1 MVAKG
6 QKEPRWVVAFL
17 RALERTG
24 EAREAALDA
33 GVDHST
39 AYARRRAHGEFA
51 QAWRE
56 ALAAHRARV
65 AAEEEA
71 EIAGVKGGTWAGGPS
86 TISSSRNGPPPRAGE
101 DLIVSGGKVR
111 RVGHGRWSAAKEKL
125 FFETLA
131 VTASLRMAA
140 DAIGMSTN
148 AILARRHNKPL
159 FAAKFDAVAQNA
171 QAGIDLFLAHEA
183 KKAFDPETLEGGD
196 AEPKLTID
204 QAIKIRQ
211 LNARRRKEEQPPDP
225 FAEEAP
231 SEEDAAAL
239 REKIVRKLQRLRER
253 DRPDKLADG
262 WTYDESYDLDIPPG
276 YVKGPDYKPKPPEE
290 PIDFNDR
297 YR

>member
-86 TISSSRNGPPPRAGE
+86 TISSSRNGPPPRPGE

-171 QAGIDLFLAHEA
+171 QAGIDLFLAREA
-183 KKAFDPETLEGGD
+183 NKALDPETLEGGE
-196 AEPKLTID
+196 AEPRLTID
-204 QAIKIRQ
+204 QAIKISQ
-211 LNARRRKEEQPPDP
+211 LNARRQGGGPPVAGAGEEGADR
-225 FAEEAP
+225 
-231 SEEDAAAL
+231 SEEVEQL
-239 REKIVRKLQRLRER
+239 RARVLKKMLRMRER
-253 DRPDKLADG
+253 LQLEDIARG
-262 WTYDESYDLDIPPG
+262 WLYDESYDTIVPPG
-276 YVKGPDYKPKPPEE
+276 YVKGPEYRPKPPE
-290 PIDFNDR
+290 DATG
-297 YR
+297 